1 MRLTRAEVADVASAH
16 DLKLYPASAL
26 MRAMTRLCGF
36 FCARFSDFSP
46 IGSSGSMMRTF
57 CLNMA
62 AIFTEPGPALET
74 ETSLAYYYLANE
86 RARLCGMIPAW
97 MAPSTPGR

>member
-1 MRLTRAEVADVASAH
+1 MSHVRVTMHPVSA
-16 DLKLYPASAL
+16 P
-26 MRAMTRLCGF
+26 MRAWTRVCGF
-36 FCARFSDFSP
+36 FAARFSDFSP
-46 IGSSGSMMRTF
+46 VGWSGSTMRTL

-62 AIFTEPGPALET
+62 AIFTEPRPALET

-97 MAPSTPGR
+97 MAPSTPGRAARIR